1 MAVTTVA
8 IAALL
13 AAVTVAVLPRVD
25 TTSAGRISFAVPNAA
40 TATPTS
46 APSLQSS
53 SSAAADSLGAA
64 QVRNE
69 EAERRRTMLTAAL
82 DTLGTTASADFS
94 VAMVDHISG
103 LTYTYGDDENFET
116 ASVVKVEILA
126 ALLLD
131 AREDGR
137 TLTDAQRSLA
147 NVMIRQ
153 SDNDAATALW
163 WTIGDGAGLQKAST
177 AFGLT
182 ETDPG
187 DDGWWGL
194 TTTTVSDQ
202 VMLLD
207 AIADPAGP
215 LGDSNEYLLGLMG
228 QVVADQDWGVSAA
241 AEPGETTVLKN
252 GWMTRTTQGGRWTVN
267 SIGRITGAGTDV
279 TLAIMTRGH
288 TTLDQGV
295 SFVEQIA
302 KLTRSTLAW

>member
-1 MAVTTVA
+1 MLVAVTTVA
-8 IAALL
+8 V
-13 AAVTVAVLPRVD
+13 AVILVAVSVVVLPRVGA
-25 TTSAGRISFAVPNAA
+25 TSAGRVSFALPNAT
-40 TATPTS
+40 TATST
-46 APSLQSS
+46 PSPS
-53 SSAAADSLGAA
+53 SSADADTLGSA
-64 QVRNE
+64 QVRSE
-69 EAERRRTMLTAAL
+69 EAERRRTTLTAAL
-82 DTLGTTASADFS
+82 DQLGTTASADFS
-94 VAMVDHISG
+94 VAVVDHISG
-103 LTYTYGDDENFET
+103 LTYTYGDDQDFET

-126 ALLLD
+126 ALLLE

-137 TLTDAQRSLA
+137 TLTDTQRSLA
-147 NVMIRQ
+147 DVMIRQ

-163 WTIGDGAGLQKAST
+163 WTIGDGTGLQKAST

-202 VMLLD
+202 VTLLD

-252 GWMTRTTQGGRWTVN
+252 GWMTRSTQAGRWTVN
-267 SIGRITGAGTDV
+267 SIGRITGPGTDV

-288 TTLDQGV
+288 ATQDQGV